1 MAAEPQHALA
11 TLGEVLLAPTRIYAG
26 PVLAVREALLDA
38 GHDLAGMAHV
48 TGGGLP
54 GNVPRALPAGLA
66 ARLDPLAWRMPSV
79 LRLFGALGGLADE
92 ELRAVFNGGLGMIV
106 VVAPAA
112 VGPTKEAFVGQ
123 GLEAT
128 VVGRVVEAGT
138 DARYEEGALA

>member
-1 MAAEPQHALA
+1 
-11 TLGEVLLAPTRIYAG
+11 
-26 PVLAVREALLDA
+26 
-38 GHDLAGMAHV
+38 
-48 TGGGLP
+48 
-54 GNVPRALPAGLA
+54 
-66 ARLDPLAWRMPSV
+66 
-79 LRLFGALGGLADE
+79 
-92 ELRAVFNGGLGMIV
+92 MIV